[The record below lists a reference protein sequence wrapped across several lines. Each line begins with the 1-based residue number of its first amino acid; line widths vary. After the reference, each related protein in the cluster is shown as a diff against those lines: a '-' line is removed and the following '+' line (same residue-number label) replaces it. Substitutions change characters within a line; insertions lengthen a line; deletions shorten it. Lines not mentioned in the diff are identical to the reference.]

1 VKAEEGP
8 EQQTDSSSVRQ
19 AINTLRT
26 AAPAMDHKVGDG
38 GDDDG
43 GDDDDDDWNDGGGDD
58 DDWNDY

>member
-1 VKAEEGP
+1 MKAEEGP

-38 GDDDG
+38 GDDD
-43 GDDDDDDWNDGGGDD
+43 
-58 DDWNDY
+58 DWNDY